1 MNSLHKDRRLSSGL
15 VAAALASSSLCAAL
29 LAAAAPAAHAAGTVT
44 LNETGSTLLYPLF
57 QMWIPDYAKVAPDV
71 TITAAATGS
80 GKGIDAAIAGEVR
93 IGASDAYMSDEQVQK
108 NRGIL
113 DIPVA
118 ISAQTVNYNI
128 PGLNEAGVKL
138 DGPTLAGIYSGK
150 VTMWDA
156 PAIAAMNP
164 GVSLPHQT
172 IVPIRRTEASGDTF
186 IFTQFLDF
194 STQSWEY
201 RIGFGTTV
209 EWPEVAGE
217 KTATGNDGMVQT
229 LASTPYSVGYAGV
242 SFRQAIAKAGLGTA
256 QLKNQSGKF
265 VLPTAE
271 TVSKGASELDPR
283 TPPDERLTLVFA
295 PGEKSYPLVNYEYVV
310 VSARQDDPQ
319 TAAALRNFLK
329 WTVAPDGGNAPKYLD
344 AVGFIPLPTFIR
356 ALSENQIELIKAP
369 SQSQ

>member
-1 MNSLHKDRRLSSGL
+1 MKSHREGRRLSFSV
-15 VAAALASSSLCAAL
+15 VAAALVSSSLGAAL
-29 LAAAAPAAHAAGTVT
+29 VAAEVPAARAAGTVT

-57 QMWIPDYAKVAPDV
+57 QLWIPDYAKVAPDV
-71 TITAAATGS
+71 AVTAAATGS
-80 GKGIDAAIAGEVR
+80 GKGIDAAIAGQVR

-118 ISAQTVNYNI
+118 ISAQTVNYNV
-128 PGLNEAGVKL
+128 PGLNEAGLKL
-138 DGPTLAGIYSGK
+138 DGPTLAAIYSGK
-150 VTMWDA
+150 ITTWDA

-172 IVPIRRTEASGDTF
+172 IVPIRRAEASGDTF

-194 STQSWEY
+194 STQTWEY
-201 RIGFGTTV
+201 KIGFGTTV
-209 EWPEVAGE
+209 DWPEVAGE

-229 LASTPYSVGYAGV
+229 LASTPYSIGYVGV
-242 SFRQAIAKAGLGTA
+242 SFREAIAKAGLGTS

-310 VSARQDDPQ
+310 VSSRQDDPQ
-319 TAAALRNFLK
+319 TAAALRGFLL
-329 WTVAPDGGNAPKYLD
+329 WAISPEGGNAAKYLD
-344 AVGFIPLPTFIR
+344 AVGFIPLPTFVR
-356 ALSENQIELIKAP
+356 ALSEKQVELIKAP
-369 SQSQ
+369 AQSQ

>member
-201 RIGFGTTV
+201 KIGFGTTV
-209 EWPEVAGE
+209 AWPEVAGE

-242 SFRQAIAKAGLGTA
+242 SFRQEIAKAGLGTS

-271 TVSKGASELDPR
+271 TISKGASELDPR

-329 WTVAPDGGNAPKYLD
+329 WAVAPDGGNAPKYLD

-356 ALSENQIELIKAP
+356 ALSENQIDLIKAP